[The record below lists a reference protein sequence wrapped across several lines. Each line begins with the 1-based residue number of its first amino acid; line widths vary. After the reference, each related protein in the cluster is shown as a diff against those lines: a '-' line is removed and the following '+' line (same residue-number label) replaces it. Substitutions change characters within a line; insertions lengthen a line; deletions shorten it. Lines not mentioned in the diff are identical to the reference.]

1 MEMREESTFDGLL
14 STIDRFLG
22 IPQSNLN
29 SAHAGAVATGNAA
42 DTFLNTHEL
51 DARHRERLSELAAS
65 LNAAVARLSQSVVN
79 LKQDGVL
86 RADWARFAQRD
97 LIRLKDEVLAL
108 REFLVE
114 NAKQL
119 RSARQRIGWKLSD
132 VDLRKLL
139 EELHD
144 EGAIGERTWVLFMS
158 YLSRAGNSWRRV
170 LKDRTTAERLV
181 RVSSWFADLRE
192 IRRLNGNVREI
203 T

>member
-1 MEMREESTFDGLL
+1 MREESTFDGLL

-29 SAHAGAVATGNAA
+29 SAHAGAVATSNAA
-42 DTFLNTHEL
+42 NTFLNTHEL
-51 DARHRERLSELAAS
+51 DARDREHLSELAAS

-79 LKQDGVL
+79 LKQDGAL
-86 RADWARFAQRD
+86 QADWARFAQRD

-114 NAKQL
+114 NAKRL
-119 RSARQRIGWKLSD
+119 RLARWRIGWKLSD

-139 EELHD
+139 EELRD

-158 YLSRAGNSWRRV
+158 YLSRAGNSWRRA
-170 LKDRTTAERLV
+170 LKDRTTAERLGFQAGS
-181 RVSSWFADLRE
+181 RTCGKS
-192 IRRLNGNVREI
+192 GG
-203 T
+203 